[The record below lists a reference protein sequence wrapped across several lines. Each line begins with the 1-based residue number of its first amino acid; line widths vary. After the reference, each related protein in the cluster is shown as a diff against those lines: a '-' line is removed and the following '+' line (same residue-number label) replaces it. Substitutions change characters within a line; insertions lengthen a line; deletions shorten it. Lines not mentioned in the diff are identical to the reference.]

1 MDQCDSNG
9 ARITSSRI
17 NITVFP
23 AMALIPVGNGRHC
36 WRIVFSHGIQG
47 DGELLEAEILLRTN
61 ENGEF
66 PEITIQHTA
75 TFVKATQ
82 MNIYGHTSARV
93 AGAGRL
99 LATDRTNLICTNPAT
114 DSLLGSFPA
123 SGNNRHVAP

>member
-9 ARITSSRI
+9 AGTASPRT
-17 NITVFP
+17 NITVSP
-23 AMALIPVGNGRHC
+23 AKTLIPVGNGRHC

-47 DGELLEAEILLRTN
+47 DGEMLEVETLVRTK

-66 PEITIQHTA
+66 PGIAIQHTT

-93 AGAGRL
+93 AGAGCL
-99 LATDRTNLICTNPAT
+99 LATDRANLICTSPAT
-114 DSLLGSFPA
+114 EPLLGSFPV
-123 SGNNRHVAP
+123 SGNNHLVAP